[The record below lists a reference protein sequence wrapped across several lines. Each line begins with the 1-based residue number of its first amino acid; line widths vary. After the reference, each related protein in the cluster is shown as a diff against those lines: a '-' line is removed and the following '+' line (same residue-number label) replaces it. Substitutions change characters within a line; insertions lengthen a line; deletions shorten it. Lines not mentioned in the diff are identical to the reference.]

1 MNALIEGKPEKVVE
15 TLDADKPEM
24 EELAKRFK
32 GCKVSGFSEPR
43 KQDDYAGVY
52 VFFRIVF
59 PDGAKRTS
67 YLALRSDNSQRI
79 WVVDGGL

>member
-1 MNALIEGKPEKVVE
+1 ME